1 MRRGRLR
8 PMLGHMTAPRV
19 RSKSRPIEA
28 MELTTF
34 KLRGSLAEFVAANT
48 DVDAWLSKQ
57 PGFRLRRI
65 TQDSDGTVL
74 DMLLWDSAAHGQRA
88 ADRLLVELRDSP
100 VHALID
106 QRTVTWRM
114 LPVRHASGGTTP
126 RARSP
131 ATRRKHA

>member
-1 MRRGRLR
+1 
-8 PMLGHMTAPRV
+8 MTARN
-19 RSKSRPIEA
+19 RSGTRPIQA

-34 KLRGSLAEFVAANT
+34 KLRGSLAEFVAANA
-48 DVDAWLSKQ
+48 DVDEWLAKQ

-65 TQDSDGTVL
+65 AQDSDGTVI
-74 DMLLWDSAAHGQRA
+74 DMLLWDSAAHGEHA

-100 VHALID
+100 VHAMID

-126 RARSP
+126 SPRSR
-131 ATRRKHA
+131 ATRRKRA